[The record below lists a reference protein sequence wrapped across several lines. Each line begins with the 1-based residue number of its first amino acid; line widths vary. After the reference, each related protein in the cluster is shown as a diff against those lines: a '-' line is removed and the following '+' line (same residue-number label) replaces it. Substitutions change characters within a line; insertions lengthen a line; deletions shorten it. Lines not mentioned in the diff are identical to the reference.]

1 MVRVYTPRSR
11 RSESAA
17 ANPRAGRLGARD
29 GRKTAIM
36 RAWTDD
42 MRPRR
47 RREPVERD
55 GGRRQNTG
63 VALGASLLGAIVTFL
78 YFRYVDVGA
87 SAPRP
92 GPGELIFSGVAFA
105 VLGAIGLSLS
115 NRWLRPLLRHR
126 VDPASPIDERVR
138 QRALLLPYAIALVT
152 FSDGPWRES
161 SGASSGRS
169 WPGPSRWNNALR
181 SLFGTSVIAGMLATA
196 FVFLAVEHQ
205 WRRMLP
211 RYFPAG
217 DLSSVPGV
225 PRLGVRA
232 RLLGVFLLVGALPVS
247 VLGLI
252 AYTRITAM
260 RGASPD
266 EAARLIHDLVF
277 LVLFV
282 AVVGLAMSV
291 VLSLHVAR
299 SVAEPLREVERAMDG
314 VAGGDLDQRALVV
327 STDEIGAV
335 AEGFNRMVQG
345 LREREQIKET
355 FGRYVSREIRD
366 EILAGRVAL
375 GGQTLDVTILF
386 SDLRDFTPWVEATPA
401 ADVVQALNSYF
412 SEMEAAIRGHHG
424 LVLQFIGDEIEAVF
438 GAPVP
443 TSDHPTMAV
452 RAALEM
458 RRRLA
463 AWNDR
468 RRAAGQ
474 PIFRHGIGIHSGIV
488 LAGNIGSPE
497 RLSYSLVGDPVNL
510 ASRIQSL
517 NKDFG
522 SDILVSGTTRK
533 RLAADVDLV
542 ALARGAREGQVHR
555 GRGLAPALSVSPT
568 GS

>member
-1 MVRVYTPRSR
+1 
-11 RSESAA
+11 
-17 ANPRAGRLGARD
+17 
-29 GRKTAIM
+29 M
-36 RAWTDD
+36 REWTDD

-47 RREPVERD
+47 RRDPMAAVTTPADARA
-55 GGRRQNTG
+55 RQ

-105 VLGAIGLSLS
+105 LLGAIGLSLS

-152 FSDGPWRES
+152 FIGWAMA
-161 SGASSGRS
+161 GIIWGVL
-169 WPGPSRWNNALR
+169 WPLMAGTFTVEKALR
-181 SLFGTSVIAGMLATA
+181 SLFGTSVIAGVLATA

-205 WRRMLP
+205 GRRALP

-247 VLGLI
+247 LLGLI

-291 VLSLHVAR
+291 VLSVHVAR
-299 SVAEPLREVERAMDG
+299 SVAEPLREVERAMDA
-314 VAGGDLDQRALVV
+314 VADGDLDQRAQVV

-345 LREREQIKET
+345 LREPRRIRRCRTQRSAASLTSAATKHGDLALLNRALALE
-355 FGRYVSREIRD
+355 RYAIAGYTAGIPLLSRRQAK
-366 EILAGRVAL
+366 LA
-375 GGQTLDVTILF
+375 QTLF
-386 SDLRDFTPWVEATPA
+386 
-401 ADVVQALNSYF
+401 N
-412 SEMEAAIRGHHG
+412 
-424 LVLQFIGDEIEAVF
+424 DE
-438 GAPVP
+438 
-443 TSDHPTMAV
+443 
-452 RAALEM
+452 
-458 RRRLA
+458 LA
-463 AWNDR
+463 HA
-468 RRAAGQ
+468 RRAARADRRGG
-474 PIFRHGIGIHSGIV
+474 RK
-488 LAGNIGSPE
+488 A
-497 RLSYSLVGDPVNL
+497 DP
-510 ASRIQSL
+510 
-517 NKDFG
+517 
-522 SDILVSGTTRK
+522 TRGW
-533 RLAADVDLV
+533 L
-542 ALARGAREGQVHR
+542 
-555 GRGLAPALSVSPT
+555 
-568 GS
+568 